1 MNNQIFDITEFD
13 NLSGPQIQQL
23 GNTIY
28 ERFSQKRTYYHQSR
42 NSQLLSPQGWD
53 ELNKAITNFDAKFTN
68 WSRTWGSISRQQN
81 SQIFIRFFNQIQP
94 EYEKMDE
101 LIEKVRPKYEHNES
115 VEELKQEILAK
126 VDSDLANLANTF
138 ELQISKGI
146 QNLIDLKAEYRLQ
159 DTFAMSVK
167 KEKDAANTERKIY
180 LGLFIASLFLIPTFL
195 LISFSLDR
203 INKLDISLQWSVR
216 VTISIT
222 LGLLSLFFFNQY
234 RVSRLILLKYTHLNN
249 FIGGGATFI
258 SELIGLNEDSK
269 REVNKKLAN
278 MFIEIDDLMN
288 SIRQSKHPSE
298 KVVDSANKLIESVTK
313 GATEITK
320 AVK

>member
-1 MNNQIFDITEFD
+1 MSNKIFDVEEFE
-13 NLSGPQIQQL
+13 NLNGPQIQQL

-28 ERFSQKRTYYHQSR
+28 QRFAQKRNYYHQSR
-42 NSQLLSPQGWD
+42 NSQFVSPQDWD
-53 ELNKAITNFDAKFTN
+53 ELNKVITEFDTKFNN
-68 WSRTWGSISRQQN
+68 WNRTWGNTSRQQN
-81 SQIFIRFFNQIQP
+81 SQAFINYFNQILP

-101 LIEKVRPKYEHNES
+101 IIEKVRPKYEHSEP

-126 VDSDLANLANTF
+126 VDSDLANLANNF
-138 ELQISKGI
+138 ELQISEGI
-146 QNLIDLKAEYRLQ
+146 QNLIDLKAEYKLQ
-159 DTFAMSVK
+159 DTFAVSVK

-180 LGLFIASLFLIPTFL
+180 LGLFIASVFLIPTFL
-195 LISFSLDR
+195 LISFTVDKL
-203 INKLDISLQWSVR
+203 NALDISLQWSVR
-216 VTISIT
+216 ITISVT

-269 REVNKKLAN
+269 RDVNKKLAN

-288 SIRQSKHPSE
+288 SIRRSKHPSE
-298 KVVDSANKLIESVTK
+298 KAMDSANKLIDSVTK

>member
-1 MNNQIFDITEFD
+1 MSNEIFDIAEFD
-13 NLSGPQIQQL
+13 NLNGPQIQQL
-23 GNTIY
+23 GTKIY
-28 ERFSQKRTYYHQSR
+28 QKFSQKRSYYHQYR
-42 NSQLLSPQGWD
+42 NSQFVSPSQWD
-53 ELNKAITNFDAKFTN
+53 ELNEVITEFDVKFNN
-68 WSRTWGSISRQQN
+68 WNRTWSNTSRQQN
-81 SQIFIRFFNQIQP
+81 AQAFINFFNQMLP

-101 LIEKVRPKYEHNES
+101 VIEKIRPKYEHSEP
-115 VEELKQEILAK
+115 VEDLKQEILAK

-138 ELQISKGI
+138 ELQITEGI
-146 QNLIDLKAEYRLQ
+146 QNLIDLKAKYKLQ
-159 DTFAMSVK
+159 DTFAVSVK
-167 KEKDAANTERKIY
+167 KEKVAANTERKRY
-180 LGLFIASLFLIPTFL
+180 LGLFIASVLLIPTFL
-195 LISFSLDR
+195 LISFTVDKLNALDV
-203 INKLDISLQWSVR
+203 SLQWSVR
-216 VTISIT
+216 ITISVT

-269 REVNKKLAN
+269 RDVNKKLAN

-288 SIRQSKHPSE
+288 SIRRSKHPSE
-298 KVVDSANKLIESVTK
+298 KAMDSANKLIDSVTK